1 MGEVVKFPV
10 AVDKSDVV
18 GSLREL
24 ADWIENGVID
34 GCSRIVL
41 VGADEGNTYLPWVF
55 AYGAVENKAEMVYI
69 LELAKMNLL
78 TQVDD
83 G

>member
-10 AVDKSDVV
+10 AVDKSDIV
-18 GSLREL
+18 GSLREM
-24 ADWIENGVID
+24 ADWIEKGEID

-41 VGADEGNTYLPWVF
+41 VGADAGNAFLPWVF
-55 AYGAVENKAEMVYI
+55 AYGAVESKAEMVYI

-78 TQVDD
+78 SQVDD